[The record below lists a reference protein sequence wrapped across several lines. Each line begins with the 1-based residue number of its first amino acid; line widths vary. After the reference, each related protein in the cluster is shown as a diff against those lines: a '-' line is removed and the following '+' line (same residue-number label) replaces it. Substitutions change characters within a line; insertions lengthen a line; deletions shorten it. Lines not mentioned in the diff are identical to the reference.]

1 MKILVTGFEPF
12 GGEKVN
18 PSYEAVKLLPDR
30 IGSAE
35 IIKKEIPTVRRKSM
49 EVLTEKIEEVW
60 PDAVISVGQ
69 SGGADS
75 IRVERVAINIDDY
88 RIPDNEGNQPS
99 DEPIYPDG
107 ENAYFS
113 TLPIKR
119 IRDAIQAKAIPV
131 TVSNSAGSFV
141 CNHVFYG
148 IRHLCETKYRDKGI
162 ISGFIHVPFIPEQTK
177 EKPNEPSMELE
188 AIVAGLTTALEVV
201 AESIEHRA

>member
-35 IIKKEIPTVRRKSM
+35 IIKMEIPTVRRKSM

-99 DEPIYPDG
+99 VLY
-107 ENAYFS
+107 
-113 TLPIKR
+113 
-119 IRDAIQAKAIPV
+119 
-131 TVSNSAGSFV
+131 
-141 CNHVFYG
+141 
-148 IRHLCETKYRDKGI
+148 
-162 ISGFIHVPFIPEQTK
+162 
-177 EKPNEPSMELE
+177 
-188 AIVAGLTTALEVV
+188 VA
-201 AESIEHRA
+201 

>member
-35 IIKKEIPTVRRKSM
+35 IIKMEIPTVRRKSI

-60 PDAVISVGQ
+60 PDAIVSVGQ
-69 SGGADS
+69 SGGAEG
-75 IRVERVAINIDDY
+75 IKVERVAINIDDY
-88 RIPDNEGNQPS
+88 RIPDNEGNQPV
-99 DEPIYPDG
+99 DEAVYPG
-107 ENAYFS
+107 GPNAYFS
-113 TLPIKR
+113 KLPIKKM
-119 IRDAIQAKAIPV
+119 RDAIQAKDIPV
-131 TVSNSAGSFV
+131 IVSNSAGTFV

-162 ISGFIHVPFIPEQTK
+162 ISGFIHVPFIPGQTK

-188 AIVAGLTTALEVV
+188 DIVAGLTTALKVV
-201 AESIEHRA
+201 VESIERRI